1 MPIAG
6 LIYVA
11 LGIIFHSGTA
21 WAVGGSSWVSS
32 RSRGLRSA
40 NHEAQSE

>member
-21 WAVGGSSWVSS
+21 WAVGALLMGVVAVA
-32 RSRGLRSA
+32 GLAIGKS
-40 NHEAQSE
+40 